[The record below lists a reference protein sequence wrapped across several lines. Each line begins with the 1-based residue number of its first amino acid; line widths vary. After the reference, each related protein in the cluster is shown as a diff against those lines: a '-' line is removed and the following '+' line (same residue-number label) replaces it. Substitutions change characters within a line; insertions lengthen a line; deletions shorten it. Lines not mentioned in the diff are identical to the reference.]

1 MPPPPPVFVKLGG
14 SVITHK
20 ERAFTVRAEVLQ
32 RLAQELATYH
42 RARPQQPLL
51 VGHGS
56 GSFGHWA
63 ARQHGWPRPQNRRAA
78 LQAIAEAAAQ
88 LHQHVLRALRTA
100 GLPVWSFPPSAMVLA
115 REGRVQH
122 WDLRPLQ
129 HALTHGWVPVLYG
142 DVVLDAAQEG
152 AILSTE
158 DLFAALT
165 PQLQPTRILLVGV
178 EPGVWQDWPRCTRL
192 WEVLTPAQWVAAQ
205 RAAQA
210 AAAPDVTGG
219 MAAKVRRM
227 LALVARHPGLEVRIL
242 SGLEPGALLRALQGS
257 PAGTRIAA
265 HA

>member
-1 MPPPPPVFVKLGG
+1 MPPPRPLFVKLGG

-20 ERAFTVRAEVLQ
+20 ERAFTVREAVLQ
-32 RLAQELATYH
+32 RLAAELAAFH
-42 RARPQQPLL
+42 RQHPRQPLL

-63 ARQHGWPRPQNRRAA
+63 ARQHGWPHPKNRRAA
-78 LQAIAEAAAQ
+78 LQAIAEAAVR
-88 LHQHVLRALRTA
+88 LHQHVLRALRSA
-100 GLPVWSFPPSAMVLA
+100 GLPSWSFPPSAMALA
-115 REGRVQH
+115 REGRVLH
-122 WDLRPLQ
+122 WDLRAIQ
-129 HALTHGWVPVLYG
+129 HALRHGWVPVLYG

-165 PQLQPTRILLVGV
+165 PRLQPARILLVGV
-178 EPGVWQDWPRCTRL
+178 EPGVWRDWPHRTRL
-192 WEVLTPAQWVAAQ
+192 WEVLTPAQWAAAQ
-205 RAAQA
+205 QAAQA

-227 LALVARHPGLEVRIL
+227 LELVTRHPDVEVRIL
-242 SGLEPGALLRALQGS
+242 SGLEPGALHRALQGS
-257 PAGTRIAA
+257 PAGTRIVA